1 MINQIVAKR
10 YAKALLE
17 IGQEDGNLE
26 QYGVE
31 LNRMA
36 QLFGESQELETALAN
51 PAIPQDSRRRL
62 LDVFLDK
69 LELSPM
75 VRNFYRL
82 LLDRGRIACAR
93 DIAVLYGQL
102 LDDVKGVVRAQVL
115 SAAPLSEQEIQ
126 RIKDAL
132 QKVAGNEVIIEM
144 KEDPSLIGGVV
155 AKIGDLVL
163 DGSVKSQLESLKE
176 SLKRGEYA

>member
-1 MINQIVAKR
+1 MISQIVAKR

-36 QLFGESQELETALAN
+36 QLFRESEELETALAN
-51 PAIPQDSRRRL
+51 PAIALDNRRRL
-62 LDVFLDK
+62 LDIFLDK

-75 VRNFYRL
+75 VKNFYRL
-82 LLDRGRIACAR
+82 LLDRGRIACTR
-93 DIAVLYGQL
+93 DITELYSQL
-102 LDDVKGVVRAQVL
+102 LDEVKGVVRAQVL
-115 SAAPLSEQEIQ
+115 AAAPLSEQEIQ